1 MKKRILFSAS
11 LFHSLNDASAVTVPM
26 IFPLLYSQKFIIQ
39 NYSHIGILS
48 YLGLMTT
55 CIFQIII
62 ANFADRFEYKYLLL
76 LSYLGICMALFS
88 VTFTSVF
95 GTFLFAYLI
104 FRAFTSFYHPV
115 GVAWVSRTHPSLG
128 IDFAMGIQSGSGNL
142 GVFIAFVSV
151 AYLAQTFNWK
161 VPLMVWAVIGFLLG
175 TISFISVRKIVTK
188 SKEFKRP
195 NFSSWV
201 ETLKRIRVFIPAF
214 IFGGACWGTTVY
226 FAPSLLHHKF
236 NIPLGKT
243 GLYTA
248 LWIGLG
254 TVATYLFGYL
264 SQRFG
269 RFKVSVIGFLGSTL
283 FLFMLG
289 SAASP
294 AQAIISLLCFGAFL
308 FLIYPAFNSFVGN
321 SVPFQNQAQA
331 FSLTANIQVLTGA
344 VVNLIDGFISDRFGI
359 STPFLLLG
367 IMGIIV
373 SLFFLSKKSEL
384 QLNTTS

>member
-76 LSYLGICMALFS
+76 LSYLGICIALFS
-88 VTFTSVF
+88 ITFTSVF

-104 FRAFTSFYHPV
+104 FRAFISFYHPV
-115 GVAWVSRTHPSLG
+115 GVAWVSRTHPSMG

-151 AYLAQTFNWK
+151 GYLAQTFNWK
-161 VPLMVWAVIGFLLG
+161 VPLMVWAVIAFLLG
-175 TISFISVRKIVTK
+175 TVSFISVRKILTK

-195 NFSSWV
+195 DFSSWV

-243 GLYTA
+243 GLCTA
-248 LWIGLG
+248 LWICLG
-254 TVATYLFGYL
+254 IVATYLFGYL
-264 SQRFG
+264 SQRVG
-269 RFKVSVIGFLGSTL
+269 RFKVSVIGFMGSTL